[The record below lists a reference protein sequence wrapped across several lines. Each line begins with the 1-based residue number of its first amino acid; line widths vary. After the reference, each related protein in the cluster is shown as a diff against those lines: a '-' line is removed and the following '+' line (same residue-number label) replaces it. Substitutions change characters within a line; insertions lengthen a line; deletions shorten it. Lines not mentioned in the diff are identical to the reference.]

1 MLAQLSSSVKFA
13 IKQLRYNLSRTVL
26 TVFGITIGIAMVI
39 IVLSAGNAVKSLILG
54 QVASFGDRWINIE
67 VKVPS
72 TASGEFNNDAARGVV
87 ITTLTQND
95 AEAIDQ
101 LKNID
106 KSYSGITTQSIVTY
120 GSQKKRPTIF
130 GITATYHDIDP
141 NAVAQGRFFTD
152 AEDKSLAQV
161 AVLGSDLA
169 IDLFANDDPIG
180 KSITV
185 DGRSYQVIGVE
196 AQRGATGFFN
206 FDDVLFL
213 PLRTVQKKILAVG
226 HVSWIVANTRDNSI
240 AEDTAAEITA
250 LMRQRHE
257 IYSPDKDDFRVS
269 TMAESLES
277 VNTIVSAM
285 TWLLV
290 GLASISLLVGGVGI
304 MNVMYVSVIE
314 RTFEIGLRK
323 AVGASKQA
331 ILLQFLVEAVVITLL
346 GGFLGIF
353 AGALF
358 SFLLTFVAQLIGF
371 ELNFSLSFF
380 SVILGTAFSTIVGL
394 VFGLYPARRAAN
406 LNPIEAIRQE

>member
-1 MLAQLSSSVKFA
+1 MDNNQLIFDEHNANKGTERGKELLEQSVTELGA
-13 IKQLRYNLSRTVL
+13 GRSILSDKN
-26 TVFGITIGIAMVI
+26 GQI
-39 IVLSAGNAVKSLILG
+39 IAGNKTLAAAQKAGLKVRI
-54 QVASFGDRWINIE
+54 
-67 VKVPS
+67 VPS
-72 TASGEFNNDAARGVV
+72 SRDELVVVQREDLDLSDPAGEAR
-87 ITTLTQND
+87 
-95 AEAIDQ
+95 
-101 LKNID
+101 
-106 KSYSGITTQSIVTY
+106 
-120 GSQKKRPTIF
+120 R
-130 GITATYHDIDP
+130 
-141 NAVAQGRFFTD
+141 
-152 AEDKSLAQV
+152 LAYLDNRV
-161 AVLGSDLA
+161 SEIDLA
-169 IDLFANDDPIG
+169 WDAN
-180 KSITV
+180 V
-185 DGRSYQVIGVE
+185 
-196 AQRGATGFFN
+196 
-206 FDDVLFL
+206 
-213 PLRTVQKKILAVG
+213 
-226 HVSWIVANTRDNSI
+226 I